1 MALFSS
7 TINSSN
13 IKFRFAEKYSSSA
26 ANIQTGINLPGVY
39 RGAEILESAG
49 GADTSFRIAVGPE
62 NDSLILHQN
71 TTNGIATVVR
81 VESNVIMDMSA
92 QSWPI
97 PSDIEW
103 VVYMVVDY
111 DDNVDTTGS
120 FAVDIP
126 ANVPD
131 DAVILA
137 HIFMESGD
145 TSILQSRIRI
155 DGSYRDK
162 VLGKKGILIRRKIE
176 KTTSSATRFQLTGRI
191 SFVDQTYNWSGKVK
205 FLSGIDSDSVLIGSN
220 GGEIYA
226 GSWYTQ
232 EIGGSAIT
240 LSDLDEDGCY
250 TDPWISIVFFDVTE
264 TSLTGTFAVA
274 YWEFVVLEDLDTAE
288 AISTDPNLHSNNVFC
303 KGNSSYADIL
313 YTGTLTNQIDSLLSM
328 IHQRVR
334 NPHPDSPPPPGG
346 WTLIWRSN
354 NAVFDVSVDE
364 DTVSLYFSSE
374 GFLVCKGG
382 YMSGGA
388 NFYVNEA
395 GNCTVIFIDDNRIYK
410 MFKSF
415 SSAPDSSDI
424 YYDEA
429 WDSWDKSEAGN
440 VEFGTSNIQRI
451 FEFIEWGTAQMA
463 AIPDA
468 SGRDYRLEILRLA
481 DHIRIYYTSPSNAAS
496 FEIACGCYWD
506 DSANLWRRVGTQNF
520 DSTLY
525 SFSRNS
531 FVVFHKDRNDANW
544 TTGWSSTDFS
554 VSWVF
559 ADGNSFAPIKLTG
572 PIEEEWDVDFKVVL
586 VDDLIKAMGR
596 YSGWEG
602 VERGRKIYYRGQRII
617 VPSTGDFSISKKSG
631 LNADIVVSAPTE
643 WGFTAGGLVYL
654 VDSLE
659 GASIYELLS
668 DRIKLIGWNLGI
680 DPGSHI
686 CLKGDGVNEAWL
698 VKEVYEFGG
707 ATNNTSCIVETN
719 GGINNVPTSIGTK
732 KAYYISNADLG
743 SEISAT
749 YTIKLFG

>member
-81 VESNVIMDMSA
+81 IESSVIIDMSA

-111 DDNVDTTGS
+111 EDNVVTTGS

-126 ANVPD
+126 VNVPT

-191 SFVDQTYNWSGKVK
+191 SFVDKTYNWSGKVK
-205 FLSGIDSDSVLIGSN
+205 FLSGISSDLVLVGSN
-220 GGEIYA
+220 GGEISA

-232 EIGGSAIT
+232 ETGGSAIT

-250 TDPWISIVFFDVTE
+250 TNPWISMSFFDVSE
-264 TSLTGTFAVA
+264 SSWTGTFAVV
-274 YWEFVVLEDLDTAE
+274 YWEFVEFEDFDTDN
-288 AISTDPNLHSNNVFC
+288 AIATDVNSHANSVYC
-303 KGNSSYADIL
+303 KQNTTYADAQL
-313 YTGTLTNQIDSLLSM
+313 PYGSLTSQISSLLYH
-328 IHQRVR
+328 IQQRIK
-334 NPHPDSPPPPGG
+334 NIHPDSVSST
-346 WTLIWRSN
+346 WILLWRSN
-354 NAVFDVSVDE
+354 NVIFDTNVDKYTTSV
-364 DTVSLYFSSE
+364 YFSSE
-374 GFLVCKGG
+374 GLLVCKGG
-382 YMSGGA
+382 YISGSTD
-388 NFYVNEA
+388 FKTNES
-395 GNCTVIFIDDNRIYK
+395 GHCTVIFIDDDKIYK
-410 MFKSF
+410 MVKSF
-415 SSAPDSSDI
+415 SGAGTSDI
-424 YYDEA
+424 RYDEA
-429 WDSWDKSEAGN
+429 WDSWDRYSSGLN
-440 VEFGTSNIQRI
+440 RFGTSNIQRL
-451 FEFIEWGTAQMA
+451 FEFVEWGTAVMDA
-463 AIPDA
+463 LPDE
-468 SGRDYRLEILRLA
+468 SGRDFRLEILRLA
-481 DHIRIYYTSPSNAAS
+481 EHIRVYYTNPDDGAS

-506 DSANLWRRVGTQNF
+506 NSASLWRRVGTQAFN
-520 DSTLY
+520 SILY
-525 SFSRNS
+525 SFSRS
-531 FVVFHKDRNDANW
+531 GFVLFNKDRNDANW

-554 VSWVF
+554 ASW
-559 ADGNSFAPIKLTG
+559 SFSEDTAFSPIKLVG
-572 PIEEEWDVDFKVVL
+572 SIKEEWDVDFKVVL
-586 VDDLIKAMGR
+586 SDDLIKAMGR

-602 VERGRKIYYRGQRII
+602 VERGRKLFYRGERLI
-617 VPSTGDFSISKKSG
+617 VPSTGDFSVVKKSG
-631 LNADIVVSAPTE
+631 LNADIVVSAPTS
-643 WGFTAGGLVYL
+643 WGFTAGGLIYL

-659 GASIYELLS
+659 GAVIYELQT

-686 CLKGDGVNEAWL
+686 CLRGDGVYKSWL
-698 VKEVYEFGG
+698 VKEVYQLGG

-719 GGINNVPTSIGTK
+719 SGLDNVPTSIGTK
-732 KAYYISNADLG
+732 KAYYVSNEDLG
-743 SEISAT
+743 SEVTAV

>member
-49 GADTSFRIAVGPE
+49 SADTSFRIAVGPE

-81 VESNVIMDMSA
+81 IESSVIMDMSA

-111 DDNVDTTGS
+111 EDNVVTTGS

-126 ANVPD
+126 VNVPT

-191 SFVDQTYNWSGKVK
+191 SFVDKTYNWSGKVK
-205 FLSGIDSDSVLIGSN
+205 FLSGISSDLVLVGSN
-220 GGEIYA
+220 GGEISA

-232 EIGGSAIT
+232 ETGGSAIT

-250 TDPWISIVFFDVTE
+250 TNPWISMSFFDVSE
-264 TSLTGTFAVA
+264 SSWTGTFAVV
-274 YWEFVVLEDLDTAE
+274 YWEFVEFEDFDTDN
-288 AISTDPNLHSNNVFC
+288 AIATDVNSHANSVYC
-303 KGNSSYADIL
+303 KQNTTYADAQL
-313 YTGTLTNQIDSLLSM
+313 PYGSLTSQISSLLYH
-328 IHQRVR
+328 IQQRIK
-334 NPHPDSPPPPGG
+334 NIHPDSVSST
-346 WTLIWRSN
+346 WILLWRSN
-354 NAVFDVSVDE
+354 NVIFDTNVDKYTTSV
-364 DTVSLYFSSE
+364 YFSSE
-374 GFLVCKGG
+374 GLLVCKGG
-382 YMSGGA
+382 YISGSTD
-388 NFYVNEA
+388 FKTNES
-395 GNCTVIFIDDNRIYK
+395 GHCTVIFIDDDKIYK
-410 MFKSF
+410 MVKSF
-415 SSAPDSSDI
+415 SGAGTSDI
-424 YYDEA
+424 RYDEA
-429 WDSWDKSEAGN
+429 WDSWDRYSSGLN
-440 VEFGTSNIQRI
+440 RFGTSNIQRL
-451 FEFIEWGTAQMA
+451 FEFVEWGTAVMDA
-463 AIPDA
+463 LPDE
-468 SGRDYRLEILRLA
+468 SGRDFRLEILRLA
-481 DHIRIYYTSPSNAAS
+481 EHIRVYYTNPDDGAS

-506 DSANLWRRVGTQNF
+506 NSASLWRRVGTQAFN
-520 DSTLY
+520 SILY
-525 SFSRNS
+525 SFSRS
-531 FVVFHKDRNDANW
+531 GFVLFNKDRNDANW

-554 VSWVF
+554 ASW
-559 ADGNSFAPIKLTG
+559 SFSEDTAFSPIKLVG
-572 PIEEEWDVDFKVVL
+572 SIKEEWDVDFKVVL
-586 VDDLIKAMGR
+586 SDDLIKAMGR

-602 VERGRKIYYRGQRII
+602 VERGRKLFYRGERLI
-617 VPSTGDFSISKKSG
+617 VPSTGDFSVVKKSG
-631 LNADIVVSAPTE
+631 LNADIVVSAPTS
-643 WGFTAGGLVYL
+643 WGFTAGGLIYL

-659 GASIYELLS
+659 GAVIYELQT

-686 CLKGDGVNEAWL
+686 CLRGDGVYKSWL
-698 VKEVYEFGG
+698 VKEVYQLGG

-719 GGINNVPTSIGTK
+719 SGLDNVPTSIGTK
-732 KAYYISNADLG
+732 KAYYVSNEDLG
-743 SEISAT
+743 SEVTAV

>member
-81 VESNVIMDMSA
+81 IESSVIMDMSA

-111 DDNVDTTGS
+111 EDNVVTTGS

-126 ANVPD
+126 VNVPT

-191 SFVDQTYNWSGKVK
+191 SFVDKTYNWSGKVK
-205 FLSGIDSDSVLIGSN
+205 FLSGISSDLVLVGSN
-220 GGEIYA
+220 GGEISA

-232 EIGGSAIT
+232 ETGGSAIT

-250 TDPWISIVFFDVTE
+250 TNPWISMSFFDVSE
-264 TSLTGTFAVA
+264 SSWTGTFAVV
-274 YWEFVVLEDLDTAE
+274 YWEFVEFEDFDTDN
-288 AISTDPNLHSNNVFC
+288 AIATDVNSHANSVYC
-303 KGNSSYADIL
+303 KQNTTYADAQL
-313 YTGTLTNQIDSLLSM
+313 PYGSLTSQISSLLYH
-328 IHQRVR
+328 IQQRIK
-334 NPHPDSPPPPGG
+334 NIHPDSVSST
-346 WTLIWRSN
+346 WILLWRSN
-354 NAVFDVSVDE
+354 NVIFDTNVDKYTTSV
-364 DTVSLYFSSE
+364 YFSSE
-374 GFLVCKGG
+374 GLLVCKGG
-382 YMSGGA
+382 YISGSTD
-388 NFYVNEA
+388 FKTNES
-395 GNCTVIFIDDNRIYK
+395 GHCTVIFIDDDKIYK
-410 MFKSF
+410 MVKSF
-415 SSAPDSSDI
+415 SGAGTSDI
-424 YYDEA
+424 RYDEA
-429 WDSWDKSEAGN
+429 WDSWDRYSSGLN
-440 VEFGTSNIQRI
+440 RFGTSNIQRL
-451 FEFIEWGTAQMA
+451 FEFVEWGTAVMDA
-463 AIPDA
+463 LPDE
-468 SGRDYRLEILRLA
+468 SGRDFRLEILRLA
-481 DHIRIYYTSPSNAAS
+481 EHIRVYYTNPDDGAS

-506 DSANLWRRVGTQNF
+506 NSASLWRRVGTQAFN
-520 DSTLY
+520 SILY
-525 SFSRNS
+525 SFSRS
-531 FVVFHKDRNDANW
+531 GFVLFNKDRNDANW

-554 VSWVF
+554 ASW
-559 ADGNSFAPIKLTG
+559 SFSEDTAFSPIKLVG
-572 PIEEEWDVDFKVVL
+572 SIKEEWDVDFKVVL
-586 VDDLIKAMGR
+586 SDDLIKAMGR

-602 VERGRKIYYRGQRII
+602 VERGRKLFYRGERLI
-617 VPSTGDFSISKKSG
+617 VPSTGDFSVVKKSG
-631 LNADIVVSAPTE
+631 LNADIVVSAPTS
-643 WGFTAGGLVYL
+643 WGFTAGGLIYL

-659 GASIYELLS
+659 GAVIYELQT

-686 CLKGDGVNEAWL
+686 CLRGDGVYKSWL
-698 VKEVYEFGG
+698 VKEVYQLGG

-719 GGINNVPTSIGTK
+719 SGLDNVPTSIGTK
-732 KAYYISNADLG
+732 KAYYVSNEDLG
-743 SEISAT
+743 SEVTAV